1 MKKILTAV
9 YFSLLMIC
17 ILGIT
22 SCSEDSSDTTST
34 PESLEAEI
42 QMNVSYGV
50 NSQQVYDIY
59 LPANRSDTKT
69 KVIVLVHGG
78 GWTGGDKADMEPFIS
93 NIQDAH
99 PDHAIVNMNYILAQP
114 PAIPAFPNQFEDI
127 GRVLNDLETAS
138 ETFQIKPEFA
148 LIGASAG
155 AHISLQYDAVYDA
168 TDRVKMVCD
177 IVGPTDFTDPFYSD
191 DPTFD
196 FVLSALVDED
206 AYPNTTDYASA
217 VSPALN
223 ISTTSS
229 PTIMFYGDED
239 PLVPTSNAITL
250 ADALSAASVDNNYT
264 IYNGGH
270 GDWSEEDQENL
281 QQQLSA
287 YISTY
292 FSIE

>member
-1 MKKILTAV
+1 MKKTLTAV
-9 YFSLLMIC
+9 YFFLLMIC

-22 SCSEDSSDTTST
+22 SCSEDSSDTNST

-42 QMNVSYGV
+42 QMNVSYGA

-138 ETFQIKPEFA
+138 ETLQIKPEFA

-155 AHISLQYDAVYDA
+155 AHISLQYDAVYDE

-250 ADALSAASVDNNYT
+250 ADSLSAASVDNNYT

-270 GDWSEEDQENL
+270 GNWSEEDQENL